1 MKIVFFGS
9 PDFSVPSLVS
19 LANNKDIEIE
29 LVVTQPP
36 RKKGRGQKLSSTP
49 VGQKAKELDLDL
61 LEIPDINT
69 EEIKKQLKEI
79 GADYFVVV
87 AFGQIFTQEVLDIPK
102 KAPINL
108 HASLLPRYRGA
119 SPIHQAI
126 ISGDDKTG
134 VTTMLISRELDQGDM
149 LLQEELVIKDSDTV
163 GKLHD
168 KLAEI
173 GADLLVETLL
183 EMEAG
188 RIEPEPQDDSLANYA
203 PQLNKKDGLIDF
215 NQSSQD
221 VFNFIRGNN
230 PWPGAYTYYQGD
242 KLKVWR
248 SEIVEIENNGTP
260 GEIISVDLKKGL
272 IVATADGAINLAKV
286 QLPGSKRMSA
296 RDFICGYQPEK
307 GEILGK

>member
-9 PDFSVPSLVS
+9 PDFSVPSLVR
-19 LANNKDIEIE
+19 LDNNNEIDIE

-61 LEIPDINT
+61 LEIPDINS
-69 EEIKKQLKEI
+69 EEIKEQLEAIK
-79 GADYFVVV
+79 ADYFVVV

-126 ISGDDKTG
+126 INGDNKTG

-149 LLQEELVIKDSDTV
+149 LLQEELIIKDSDTV

-173 GADLLVETLL
+173 GADLLVKTLL

-188 RIEPEPQDDSLANYA
+188 KIEPESQDDFLANYA

-215 NQSSQD
+215 DQPSHD

-230 PWPGAYTYYQGD
+230 PWPGAYTFYQGK
-242 KLKVWR
+242 KLKVWK
-248 SEIVEIENNGTP
+248 SEIVETDNNSTP
-260 GEIISVDLKKGL
+260 GEIISVDLNRGL
-272 IVATADGAINLAKV
+272 IVSTANGAINLAKV

>member
-1 MKIVFFGS
+1 MKIIFFGS
-9 PDFSVPSLVS
+9 PDFAVPSLIG
-19 LANNKDIEIE
+19 LEKNEEIDVE

-49 VGQKAKELDLDL
+49 VGQKAKELGLNL
-61 LEIPDINT
+61 LEVPDINK
-69 EEIKKQLKEI
+69 EGIKEKLEAI

-102 KAPINL
+102 KEPINL
-108 HASLLPRYRGA
+108 HASLLPKYRGA

-126 ISGDDKTG
+126 INGDDKTG

-149 LLQEELVIKDSDTV
+149 LLQEELVIADSYTV

-173 GADLLVETLL
+173 GADLLVETLMK
-183 EMEAG
+183 MEKG
-188 RIEPEPQDDSLANYA
+188 MIEPEVQDDSLANYA
-203 PQLNKKDGLIDF
+203 PQLNKQDGLINF
-215 NQSSQD
+215 NQSSRA
-221 VFNFIRGNN
+221 VFDFIRGNN
-230 PWPGAYTYYQGD
+230 PWPGAYTFYQD
-242 KLKVWR
+242 KKLKVWN
-248 SEIVEIENNGTP
+248 SEIVDIEDDSIP
-260 GEIISVDLKKGL
+260 GKIISVDLNQGL
-272 IVATADGAINLAKV
+272 IVATAKGAINLSEV

-296 RDFICGYQPEK
+296 RDFICGYQPEV

>member
-1 MKIVFFGS
+1 MKVVFFGS
-9 PDFSVPSLVS
+9 PDFSVPSLVRLEKS
-19 LANNKDIEIE
+19 EEVEIE

-49 VGQKAKELDLDL
+49 VGQKAKELGLNL
-61 LEIPDINT
+61 LEIPDINKD
-69 EEIKKQLKEI
+69 EIKKKLKAV

-126 ISGDDKTG
+126 INGDDKTG

-149 LLQEELVIKDSDTV
+149 LLQEELVIEDSDTV

-168 KLAEI
+168 KLAEV
-173 GADLLVETLL
+173 GADLLVKTLF
-183 EMEAG
+183 EMQAG
-188 RIEPEPQDDSLANYA
+188 RIKPEAQNDSLANYA

-215 NQSSQD
+215 DQPNRD

-230 PWPGAYTYYQGD
+230 PWPGAFTFYQD
-242 KLKVWR
+242 KKLKVWA
-248 SEIVEIENNGTP
+248 SEIVNIEHNSTP
-260 GEIISVDLKKGL
+260 GEIISVDLNQGL
-272 IVATADGAINLAKV
+272 IIATAKGAISLTEV

-296 RDFICGYQPEK
+296 RDFICGYQPEA
-307 GEILGK
+307 GEVLGK

>member
-19 LANNKDIEIE
+19 LEKNEKIEIG

-49 VGQKAKELDLDL
+49 VGQKAKELGLNL
-61 LEIPDINT
+61 LEVPDINK
-69 EEIKKQLKEI
+69 EAIKEKLMAIK
-79 GADYFVVV
+79 ADYFVVV

-102 KAPINL
+102 KSPINL
-108 HASLLPRYRGA
+108 HASLLPSYRGA

-126 ISGDDKTG
+126 INGDDKTG

-149 LLQEELVIKDSDTV
+149 LLQEELIIEDSDTV

-173 GADLLVETLL
+173 GAELLVKTLI
-183 EMEAG
+183 EMETG
-188 RIEPEPQDDSLANYA
+188 KIDPETQDDSLANYA
-203 PQLNKKDGLIDF
+203 PQLKKKDGLIDF
-215 NQSSQD
+215 NQPGQD

-230 PWPGAYTYYQGD
+230 PWPGAYTFYQD
-242 KLKVWR
+242 KKLKVWN
-248 SEIVEIENNGTP
+248 SEIVNIEHKSTP
-260 GEIISVDLKKGL
+260 GEIISVDLNQGL
-272 IVATADGAINLAKV
+272 IVATAQGAINLAEV

-296 RDFICGYQPEK
+296 RDFICGYQPET

>member
-1 MKIVFFGS
+1 MKIIFFGS
-9 PDFSVPSLVS
+9 PDFSVPALIK
-19 LANNKDIEIE
+19 LEKNAEIDVE

-49 VGQKAKELDLDL
+49 VGQKAKELGLNL
-61 LEIPDINT
+61 LEVPDINQDK
-69 EEIKKQLKEI
+69 IKKKLKAI

-87 AFGQIFTQEVLDIPK
+87 AFGQIFTQKVLDIPK

-126 ISGDDKTG
+126 INGDDKTG
-134 VTTMLISRELDQGDM
+134 VTSMLISRELDQGDI
-149 LLQEELVIKDSDTV
+149 LLQEELVIDDSDTV

-173 GADLLVETLL
+173 GADLLVETLIK
-183 EMEAG
+183 MEADL
-188 RIEPEPQDDSLANYA
+188 IEPEAQDDALANYA

-215 NQSSQD
+215 NQPNRD

-230 PWPGAYTYYQGD
+230 PWPGAYTFYQD
-242 KLKVWR
+242 KKLKVWE
-248 SEIVEIENNGTP
+248 SEIVNNSHNSTP
-260 GEIISVDLKKGL
+260 GEIISVDLNQGL
-272 IVATADGAINLAKV
+272 IVATANGAINLAEV

-296 RDFICGYQPEK
+296 RDFICGYQPEP
-307 GEILGK
+307 GEVLGK